1 MFIRIYTYKFKVE
14 HRRFALQDRV
24 FFCIYTTVNACD
36 SICRAFGR
44 VIHYL
49 LCCRVVT
56 YVTLDTLR

>member
-1 MFIRIYTYKFKVE
+1 MFHVIIVE

-36 SICRAFGR
+36 SICRVFAFGR